1 MPVSDWFCGLTRN
14 KILIVIML
22 FIGLALIL
30 HAGIRTYKNWQ
41 YVPILLIS
49 IGGFVILALIYWFK
63 GKEW

>member
-1 MPVSDWFCGLTRN
+1 
-14 KILIVIML
+14 ML